1 MVLIII
7 LVFTLLLTASV
18 ATFTRQAV
26 VDTAIS
32 KNRDQRA
39 QAEALAR
46 GGIELAKA
54 LLLEDKLREDGLAL
68 DTEQDLWAQ
77 VGQIGAIELEDGSR
91 LRIAIEDTSTRLNLN
106 AVIGGQG
113 EDGRPNDN
121 AEALLRE
128 VLDKI
133 IEEMD
138 IPPGEKALYDRE
150 DLVGNLIDYV
160 DVNEDKHFGGYE
172 ASVYDLRDDLREP
185 PNRPLLSVDELRA
198 VEGYDSRLVEAL
210 RPYVTVYPYAGETGV
225 NLNTAPPHVLAL
237 LYFDD
242 GVELNLA
249 REETIRQILKERQ
262 EGKFLCGG
270 QSSEDCTPIGEIV
283 DNEIFPPPSYES
295 FVFTIVAEARVGEV
309 TRSIE
314 AVVDRKE
321 APTLRLLSWR
331 VL

>member
-1 MVLIII
+1 MIDS
-7 LVFTLLLTASV
+7 TS
-18 ATFTRQAV
+18 
-26 VDTAIS
+26 DTAFTHHTL
-32 KNRDQRA
+32 D
-39 QAEALAR
+39 ALTR
-46 GGIELAKA
+46 RTKA
-54 LLLEDKLREDGLAL
+54 AIHNIANQNVDGFKRYTVRFEDKLREDGLAL

-172 ASVYDLRDDLREP
+172 ASVYDLRDDLRCA
-185 PNRPLLSVDELRA
+185 RYLGTTSLAGRCFGCRVDWCAATGDLHRDRA
-198 VEGYDSRLVEAL
+198 
-210 RPYVTVYPYAGETGV
+210 
-225 NLNTAPPHVLAL
+225 TA
-237 LYFDD
+237 
-242 GVELNLA
+242 
-249 REETIRQILKERQ
+249 
-262 EGKFLCGG
+262 
-270 QSSEDCTPIGEIV
+270 
-283 DNEIFPPPSYES
+283 
-295 FVFTIVAEARVGEV
+295 ARVQ
-309 TRSIE
+309 R
-314 AVVDRKE
+314 
-321 APTLRLLSWR
+321 R
-331 VL
+331 VLGHQIV